1 MRLLAALQGDLKKI
15 IASEQ
20 KAAEQAVTNGIRQ
33 ATDGLKMELRGQVT
47 GAGLGQR
54 LANTWRGQVF
64 PQSGVSLIAA
74 GFVFSKAPN
83 IVGVYARGCVI
94 KSSKGFLS
102 GNPHPC
108 GGQVRAV

>member
-15 IASEQ
+15 M
-20 KAAEQAVTNGIRQ
+20 AAEQRAAERAVTDGVRQ
-33 ATDGLKMELRGQVT
+33 ATDGLKLELRGQVT

-64 PQSGVSLIAA
+64 PKSGQSLNAA

-83 IVGVYARGCVI
+83 SN
-94 KSSKGFLS
+94 SSKLNLKKKLMILTDLLMIS
-102 GNPHPC
+102 SKKMLL
-108 GGQVRAV
+108 